1 MKSRTRSSNLVR
13 EGLVALL
20 AAWTGGVAAQNA
32 PAPVPSAPASASAP
46 TTGPTMLIVG
56 CDPGGCWDEFGV
68 RYDRAGGG
76 VFIRADGR
84 ECIDVRGRMACR

>member
-1 MKSRTRSSNLVR
+1 MR

>member
-1 MKSRTRSSNLVR
+1 
-13 EGLVALL
+13 
-20 AAWTGGVAAQNA
+20 
-32 PAPVPSAPASASAP
+32 
-46 TTGPTMLIVG
+46 MLIVG